1 VIIFFDRDGTLIEN
15 ISRSD
20 GTFGS
25 IRKLSE
31 FRYVEGVKQVFKDLA
46 HLPIRKFLVTNQP
59 DVGRNLISINFV
71 NFVNSKIASELGL
84 DGHYSCPHIKED
96 NCDCRKPKSGLLK
109 RVLQTHTESNKI
121 IVGDRESDIIA
132 GQEIGAKGIL
142 LAREKTVYV
151 GNFDY
156 VVHNFK
162 DIVSIVKEEIKN
174 D

>member
-1 VIIFFDRDGTLIEN
+1 MIIFFDRDGTLIEN
-15 ISRSD
+15 VSRSD

-31 FRYVEGVKQVFKDLA
+31 FRYVEGVKQAFKDLE

-71 NFVNSKIASELGL
+71 NIVNSKIASELGL
-84 DGHYSCPHIKED
+84 DGFYACPHINED
-96 NCDCRKPKSGLLK
+96 NCDCKKPKSGLLK
-109 RVLQTHTESNKI
+109 RVLQIHTESNKI
-121 IVGDRESDIIA
+121 IVGDRESDMIA
-132 GQEIGAKGIL
+132 GQQVGAKGIL
-142 LAREKTVYV
+142 FTREKSVNV

-156 VVHNFK
+156 VIHNFK
-162 DIVSIVKEEIKN
+162 DIVSIVKDEIKH